1 MSLRQLHSSHSKWE
15 AVFGFSRAVEVGDTL
30 YISKTGPLDSS
41 GEITATGV
49 AEQTRQVLENILR
62 VLEQANF
69 KLEDVI
75 QSRLYLTEIDK
86 WQEAAAVHGE
96 YFQDIRPAF
105 TLLHVLPFPERKM
118 IVAMEVVACRQQASP
133 IPEPA

>member
-1 MSLRQLHSSHSKWE
+1 MNVRQLHSSNSKWE
-15 AVFGFSRAVEVGDTL
+15 AAFGFSRAIEVGDTL
-30 YISKTGPLDSS
+30 YVSKTGPLDAN

-49 AEQTRQVLENILR
+49 AEQTRIVLENISR

-75 QSRLYLTEIDK
+75 QSRLYLTQIDS
-86 WQEAAAVHGE
+86 WQEAATVHGQ
-96 YFQDIRPAF
+96 YFHDIRPAF

-118 IVAMEVVACRQQASP
+118 IVAMEVVARRQQPAEV
-133 IPEPA
+133 PEPT

>member
-1 MSLRQLHSSHSKWE
+1 
-15 AVFGFSRAVEVGDTL
+15 
-30 YISKTGPLDSS
+30 
-41 GEITATGV
+41 
-49 AEQTRQVLENILR
+49 VLENILR
-62 VLEQANF
+62 VLEQASF

>member
-1 MSLRQLHSSHSKWE
+1 MNVRQLHSSNSKWE
-15 AVFGFSRAVEVGDTL
+15 AVFGFSRAIEVGDTL
-30 YISKTGPLDSS
+30 YVSKTGPLDAN

-49 AEQTRQVLENILR
+49 AEQTRIVLENISR

-75 QSRLYLTEIDK
+75 QSRLYLTEIDS
-86 WQEAAAVHGE
+86 WQEAATVHGQ
-96 YFQDIRPAF
+96 YFHDIRPAF

-118 IVAMEVVACRQQASP
+118 IVAMEVVAHRQQPAAV
-133 IPEPA
+133 PEPT